1 MHNLKS
7 SDRHSLGYRFVIL
20 LYITL
25 LTQFRLNLNKFDII
39 LTIILMFYDHYGITY
54 YIKTKNYTVKFELKT
69 KSQLKQTF
77 SLVLIV
83 AGQRRQESCAQLYP
97 SLITEARKRT
107 RVHNH
112 GPGYMFQRA
121 TNHVEFK
128 ACTRI
133 SAQ

>member
-97 SLITEARKRT
+97 SLITEAQLGQEYIIM
-107 RVHNH
+107 
-112 GPGYMFQRA
+112 GPAKCSHMPQ
-121 TNHVEFK
+121 TMLKH
-128 ACTRI
+128 
-133 SAQ
+133 AQGFLPND